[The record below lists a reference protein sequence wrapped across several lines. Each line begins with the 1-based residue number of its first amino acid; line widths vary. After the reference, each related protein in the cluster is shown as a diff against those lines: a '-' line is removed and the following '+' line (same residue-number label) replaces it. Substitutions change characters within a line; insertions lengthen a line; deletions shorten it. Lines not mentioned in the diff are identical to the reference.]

1 MKTFL
6 ALIIGVKGVI
16 CSFTDM
22 FAPMYKSSLSSL
34 SERKNMFHV
43 DFAVK
48 AFQRTFL

>member
-22 FAPMYKSSLSSL
+22 FAPMYKSSLS
-34 SERKNMFHV
+34 ERKNMFHV
-43 DFAVK
+43 DFTVK